1 MVGPLSSQRPDTGIA
16 AASSTAAGEPTTGSV
31 VGMGGLE
38 HAEGT
43 PDPEERT
50 RRTKTIRRRGK
61 RKKAARGG
69 AVVHAP
75 ESEVKQ
81 GKGSEP
87 SSGKGEQQCFRWGSA
102 ASAEGAEDVAVL
114 TSNHLVLED
123 GVCCPCF
130 KSGPL
135 PQRALRPETLCEAGS
150 SLKDFLADAEWR
162 QVQMAARH
170 LCPGHAARMCD
181 AGVAGFS
188 IVGDLI
194 SYTLA
199 EGLQEIE
206 GWLDFGQATE
216 DLDTLENDIFN
227 GGTTLTVGGRQ
238 NIISVLSRRLANFLE
253 LAAEVKT
260 WWTGAVSQADK
271 KAQYFV
277 QRAAELCRAQP
288 LVDQWQIG
296 DSLVEEIEA
305 FVQRAVGGGTGD
317 VSHEAAGNFGLLI
330 GAVDECMRQAR
341 EMAATLRDLTAES
354 HAQGEVAASPPLVR
368 T

>member
-1 MVGPLSSQRPDTGIA
+1 MEQ
-16 AASSTAAGEPTTGSV
+16 GE
-31 VGMGGLE
+31 
-38 HAEGT
+38 
-43 PDPEERT
+43 
-50 RRTKTIRRRGK
+50 
-61 RKKAARGG
+61 
-69 AVVHAP
+69 
-75 ESEVKQ
+75 
-81 GKGSEP
+81 GSEP
-87 SSGKGEQQCFRWGSA
+87 PSGQGEQHSFRWDFA
-102 ASAEGAEDVAVL
+102 ASAGGAEDVAVL
-114 TSNHLVLED
+114 TSNHLVQED

-130 KSGPL
+130 ETGPL
-135 PQRALRPETLCEAGS
+135 PQRALRPVPLCEVGS

-181 AGVAGFS
+181 AAVAGTS
-188 IVGDLI
+188 IVDDLI

-199 EGLQEIE
+199 EGLQEIG

-216 DLDTLENDIFN
+216 DLDTLEHDIFS
-227 GGTTLTVGGRQ
+227 GGTTLTMGGRQ

-271 KAQYFV
+271 EAQDFV

-341 EMAATLRDLTAES
+341 EMAVTLGELAADS
-354 HAQGEVAASPPLVR
+354 HAQGEVVASLPLVR
-368 T
+368 M